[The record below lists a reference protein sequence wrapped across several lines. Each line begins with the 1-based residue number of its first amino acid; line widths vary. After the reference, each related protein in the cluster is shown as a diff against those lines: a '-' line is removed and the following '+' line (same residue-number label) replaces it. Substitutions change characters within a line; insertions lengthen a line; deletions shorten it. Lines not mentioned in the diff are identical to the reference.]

1 MPMAARGMAAEGD
14 RAKPPREVSAGG
26 VVVRDEEVLAIV
38 PAKRASD
45 GTRVLALPKG
55 HFAPGET
62 AVQAAQREVR
72 EETGVEAEPVRELGE
87 ARYFYRRGGKTI
99 GKSVTFFLFRYRH
112 GDTANH
118 DEEVEEVRWLGLREA
133 QRTLTHAAEREMVGR
148 ALACL
153 EDVRK
158 DR

>member
-1 MPMAARGMAAEGD
+1 
-14 RAKPPREVSAGG
+14 VSAGG
-26 VVVRDEEVLAIV
+26 VVVRDHEVLAIV
-38 PAKRASD
+38 PTKRASD

-55 HFAPGET
+55 HFDPGET

-87 ARYFYRRGGKTI
+87 SRYWYTRGRQTI
-99 GKSVTFFLFRYRH
+99 GKSVMFFLFSYVG

-118 DEEVEEVRWLGLREA
+118 DDEVEEVRWLDLREA
-133 QRTLTHAAEREMVGR
+133 QRALTHAAEREMVGR
-148 ALACL
+148 ALAFL
-153 EDVRK
+153 EEARK